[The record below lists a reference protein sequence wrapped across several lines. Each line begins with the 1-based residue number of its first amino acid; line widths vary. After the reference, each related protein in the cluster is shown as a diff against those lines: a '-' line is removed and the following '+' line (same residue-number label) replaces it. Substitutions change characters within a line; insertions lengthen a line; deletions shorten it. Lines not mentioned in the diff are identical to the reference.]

1 MWRNVQLMPVF
12 GDDHPGGGD
21 RELVTAFQQGDEG
34 AYEAIYRRHIG
45 RVRRSCSRVLTDPND
60 VEEAAQETF
69 LKAYQALQHF
79 NGRYRL
85 GAWLSRIA
93 VNVCIDH
100 VRSRSRHQHL
110 VGLPSESNLEWA
122 DDGPEEVVAGG
133 NPRIDETLKDMQP
146 LHAVALRLRA
156 VDGLSHREMAGRLR
170 MSPDQVKALLHR
182 ARRSFR
188 RAWERVEGW
197 ALAPVVALRS
207 RFGPRSEVSC
217 AGVAGGPGVVGLTQS
232 LTAMERAVTGA
243 VIAAVALT
251 GMPSE
256 PPDPTTSSPRRR
268 APLAGPQIAGGRDQR
283 LAMDS
288 GEAIDGATR
297 EKSDA
302 LDHILALAAK
312 ARDTSD
318 PPESDGESSSGGGGG
333 DEEDPPLGGPASQHK
348 KRAVDEGKKVVEKVD
363 ETLGDL

>member
-1 MWRNVQLMPVF
+1 MPVI
-12 GDDHPGGGD
+12 GNDHPGGGD
-21 RELVTAFQQGDEG
+21 RELVTAFQRGDQG

-69 LKAYQALQHF
+69 LKAYQALPHF
-79 NGRYRL
+79 NGRYQL

-146 LHAVALRLRA
+146 LHAAALRLRA

-182 ARRSFR
+182 ARRSFK

-197 ALAPVVALRS
+197 ALAPVFALRS
-207 RFGPRSEVSC
+207 QFGQRSEVSC
-217 AGVAGGPGVVGLTQS
+217 AGVTGGPGVVGLTQS

-256 PPDPTTSSPRRR
+256 PSDPTPSSPGRR
-268 APLAGPQIAGGRDQR
+268 APVTGPRIAGGGDERAL
-283 LAMDS
+283 LAS
-288 GEAIDGATR
+288 GAATDPAAR
-297 EKSDA
+297 EKTDA
-302 LDHILALAAK
+302 LDHVLALAAK
-312 ARDTSD
+312 AKDASD
-318 PPESDGESSSGGGGG
+318 PPEGEGDPPSGGGGG
-333 DEEDPPLGGPASQHK
+333 EDEEKPPLGGPASQHK
-348 KRAVDEGKKVVEKVD
+348 KRAVDAGKEIVQEID
-363 ETLGDL
+363 QTLGDP